1 MWFRACVWKWR
12 GSLSLSVCDTSRGDP
27 VPLTGRCRLE
37 PKTQDD
43 GAEDTMG
50 RFFARGLCAD
60 TPRYAAGYII

>member
-1 MWFRACVWKWR
+1 M
-12 GSLSLSVCDTSRGDP
+12 CDTSRGDP
-27 VPLTGRCRLE
+27 VPLTGRCRLDR
-37 PKTQDD
+37 KTQDD